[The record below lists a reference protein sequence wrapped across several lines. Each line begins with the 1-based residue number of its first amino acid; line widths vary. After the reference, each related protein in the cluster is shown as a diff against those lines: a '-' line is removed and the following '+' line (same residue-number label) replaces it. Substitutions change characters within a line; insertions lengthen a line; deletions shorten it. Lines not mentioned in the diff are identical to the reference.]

1 MTREEKVGI
10 MITANTGSTSRT
22 AFILCGIVIGYGLAQ
37 FGGIPAHVQAEVRE
51 TTPRAAFQAGSERSE
66 TILKEIAATLKT
78 MDGRLE
84 RLEKVAV
91 DRKLP

>member
-1 MTREEKVGI
+1 MRNAWL
-10 MITANTGSTSRT
+10 MS
-22 AFILCGIVIGYGLAQ
+22 CGLLIGYGLAHFESGQ
-37 FGGIPAHVQAEVRE
+37 PRLQAEVRE
-51 TTPRAAFQAGSERSE
+51 TTPRTAFQAGSERSE

-91 DRKLP
+91 DRR

>member
-1 MTREEKVGI
+1 MTQIASG
-10 MITANTGSTSRT
+10 TSSRSLL
-22 AFILCGIVIGYGLAQ
+22 ILCGIVLGYGLAQ
-37 FGGIPAHVQAEVRE
+37 LGSGQPQLQAEVRE

-84 RLEKVAV
+84 RIEKVAV
-91 DRKLP
+91 DRRLP

>member
-1 MTREEKVGI
+1 MSQVTSGSSSRLVLMLSGMT
-10 MITANTGSTSRT
+10 
-22 AFILCGIVIGYGLAQ
+22 LGYGLSQ
-37 FGGIPAHVQAEVRE
+37 LGGGQPQALAEVRE
-51 TTPRAAFQAGSERSE
+51 TTPRVAFQAGSERSE

>member
-1 MTREEKVGI
+1 MSAASTRTVFH
-10 MITANTGSTSRT
+10 TLPV
-22 AFILCGIVIGYGLAQ
+22 LCGIVIGYGIAQ
-37 FGGIPAHVQAEVRE
+37 LDSSPNNAQAEVRE

-66 TILKEIAATLKT
+66 AVLKEIAATLKT

-84 RLEKVAV
+84 RIEKVAV

>member
-1 MTREEKVGI
+1 MAANRSGRWTRGVTVLCSLLVGY
-10 MITANTGSTSRT
+10 A
-22 AFILCGIVIGYGLAQ
+22 VAQ
-37 FGGIPAHVQAEVRE
+37 MDFAPNAVQAEVRE

-66 TILKEIAATLKT
+66 AVLKEIAATLKT

-84 RLEKVAV
+84 RLEKLAA

>member
-1 MTREEKVGI
+1 MTQA
-10 MITANTGSTSRT
+10 TTGSTSRSMM
-22 AFILCGIVIGYGLAQ
+22 ILCGIILGYGLAQ
-37 FGGIPAHVQAEVRE
+37 LGSGQPLLQAEVRE

-84 RLEKVAV
+84 RLEKITL

>member
-1 MTREEKVGI
+1 MAAIRSGLLTRALPV
-10 MITANTGSTSRT
+10 
-22 AFILCGIVIGYGLAQ
+22 LCSLIAGYLVAQ
-37 FGGIPAHVQAEVRE
+37 IDVVPNSVRAEVRE

-66 TILKEIAATLKT
+66 AVLKEIAATLKT

-84 RLEKVAV
+84 RLEKIAV